1 MAVRDLVYT
10 WRRSLVFFA
19 QGLFACSLALL
30 CLFISLVLCSSDH
43 TARTA
48 PPSHSHHPLGKESIG
63 SSPSLVVEEKPSA
76 ISEAT
81 LVGCDTF
88 FNKRR
93 HSYLSDGHSLATTSQ
108 GSAYPLVIPR
118 IVVQDFSSEDGLIC
132 YKTPECDLTDVL
144 RRRRRPSRARI
155 SPEDRHCAATV
166 RPSSLRPPTLGALSS
181 GGLRHS
187 YPADGS
193 KRRRSDVLVQNLLGF
208 ADRER
213 VPEDVIAEDGSFVI
227 VGL

>member
-1 MAVRDLVYT
+1 MTVRDLVDT
-10 WRRSLVFFA
+10 WRRPLVFLA

-30 CLFISLVLCSSDH
+30 YLFIGLALCSGDH

-48 PPSHSHHPLGKESIG
+48 PPSHSQESLGKESIG
-63 SSPSLVVEEKPSA
+63 SSPSSVVEEKPSA
-76 ISEAT
+76 VSEAT
-81 LVGCDTF
+81 LVWRDTS
-88 FNKRR
+88 FNKHR

-108 GSAYPLVIPR
+108 GGAYPLVIPR
-118 IVVQDFSSEDGLIC
+118 IVVQDFSSEDGLIR
-132 YKTPECDLTDVL
+132 YKTPECDLTDVS

-155 SPEDRHCAATV
+155 SPEDRRCAVTV
-166 RPSSLRPPTLGALSS
+166 RPSSLRPPTPGALTS

-187 YPADGS
+187 YPTDGS

-208 ADRER
+208 SGRER
-213 VPEDVIAEDGSFVI
+213 VLGDVVAKDGSFVI